1 MCTLLALHRCFPEAP
16 LVIAANR
23 DEYLDR
29 PAEGPRLRD
38 EGDRTILA
46 PKDLREGGTWLGWN
60 APGLFAGLTNRP
72 TASPDPA
79 RRSRGHLVVDLLA
92 EGSAKAAADRLAA
105 VPADTYN
112 PCNVFVAD
120 ERDAFVVVLEGT
132 PRVVEL
138 EPGAHVIGN
147 ADPNDASHR
156 KVGRL
161 MREVGPVA
169 EGPFADALPALA
181 GVLRT
186 HLEGGDPD
194 DTRAPL
200 EATCIHAG
208 PYGTRSSTL
217 FVRGRRREDDR
228 LHYAEGAPCTS
239 SYADLTP
246 LLGELDQTA
255 GTLAGLR

>member
-29 PAEGPRLRD
+29 PAVGPSLRD

-46 PKDLREGGTWLGWN
+46 PTDLREGGTWLGWS
-60 APGLFAGLTNRP
+60 AAGLFAGLTNRP
-72 TASPDPA
+72 TESPDPG

-92 EGSAKAAADRLAA
+92 EASAKAAAERLASS
-105 VPADTYN
+105 PADVYN

-120 ERDAFVVVLEGT
+120 EAEAFVVVLEGA
-132 PRVVEL
+132 PRVVAL

-147 ADPNDASHR
+147 ADPNDAGHA

-161 MREVGPVA
+161 MGEVSSIA
-169 EGPFADALPALA
+169 DGPFANALPALA
-181 GVLRT
+181 DVLRM
-186 HLEGGDPD
+186 HVEPG
-194 DTRAPL
+194 DTRTPL

-217 FVRGRRREDDR
+217 FVRGHRREDDR
-228 LHYAEGAPCTS
+228 LHFADGAPCTS

-255 GTLAGLR
+255 GTPAGLR